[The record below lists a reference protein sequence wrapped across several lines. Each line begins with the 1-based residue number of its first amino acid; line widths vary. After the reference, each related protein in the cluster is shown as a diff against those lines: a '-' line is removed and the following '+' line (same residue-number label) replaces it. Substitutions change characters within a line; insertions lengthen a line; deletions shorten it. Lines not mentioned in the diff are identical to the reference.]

1 MQRSLL
7 VGSFRVAVALLA
19 FSSVPFAVL
28 GLPASMQ
35 LTGNVES
42 QTLLRHADIEHFQL
56 VQNRN
61 TFRLRAEWDWL
72 RDGKI
77 LGERP
82 FSLGSASRLTLSY
95 RGVYDSFYDIAPGD
109 LQHGQERTDDL
120 VGGYI
125 VRLSRRERDH
135 LKFENDLR
143 EAYLDFSFSDVP
155 ISLRLGRQQVV
166 WGESDHFRLM
176 DIWNPL
182 DLRWHMHQEPAWD
195 DIRVPLWLFKGIW
208 NVGKVGVLS
217 DVSTE
222 VVYNPGDYEPGII
235 ADYLP
240 RPWALPIPNPLRQG
254 QVQFDPITNALYSPQ
269 INLQGTSDRRGDFRR
284 NPAEASEI
292 GTRVHVTTPQ
302 GIEATA
308 NYFYGRG
315 RNVGAAQP
323 FALRVE
329 SIDLPALPGFGAT
342 SVGSYQ
348 PDINDPAAYA
358 AYPVNVKAKVVHP
371 YMHIF
376 GMTLKY
382 FERKFTATSFRM
394 ETAYVMGSPFQSI
407 EPDKLVRTTLNGK
420 DLPLLQLP
428 YAPLG
433 FTKRDVWAGML
444 GFDRPTLIRRLNAEA
459 PWVFSGQFFWTYTT
473 GGHVDLLRGN
483 AGTAENPYF
492 GPIGRWASGAHAGQI
507 ERQQNARIV
516 GDGDNIRR
524 WEHLIT
530 LTMTSTYRHGTITP
544 VLADVFDPV
553 NLNNTF
559 FWSVDYFLTN
569 EIILTLRQSFYT
581 DFGARY
587 PSNDPWF
594 AGGRLNRR
602 DETVVKLT
610 YQF

>member
-1 MQRSLL
+1 MQPPGISGLFWVIVLLLSVISAPRASRALPTSLL
-7 VGSFRVAVALLA
+7 LS
-19 FSSVPFAVL
+19 
-28 GLPASMQ
+28 
-35 LTGNVES
+35 GNIES
-42 QTLLRHADIEHFQL
+42 QTLIRHPDIDQL
-56 VQNRN
+56 QFVQNRN
-61 TFRLRAEWDWL
+61 TARLRADWDWL
-72 RDGKI
+72 QDGKL
-77 LGERP
+77 LGKLP
-82 FSLGSASRLTLSY
+82 FSLGSSSRLSLLY

-109 LQHGQERTDDL
+109 RQRGQERTDDL
-120 VGGYI
+120 VGGSI
-125 VRLSRRERDH
+125 ATLSHSRRDH
-135 LKFENDLR
+135 LKFDNALR
-143 EAYLDFSFSDVP
+143 EACLDFTFSDVP
-155 ISLRLGRQQVV
+155 VSLRLGRQQVV

-182 DLRWHMHQEPAWD
+182 DLRWHMHQEPSWD
-195 DIRVPLWLFKGIW
+195 EIRVPLWLLKGIW
-208 NVGKVGVLS
+208 NVGKVGSFS
-217 DVSTE
+217 DVSAE
-222 VVYNPGDYEPGII
+222 VVYNPGDYEPGIV

-254 QVQFDPITNALYSPQ
+254 QVQFDPSTSSLYSPQ
-269 INLQGTSDRRGDFRR
+269 IDLQGTSDRRGDFSR

-292 GTRVHVTTPQ
+292 GTRIHATTPQ
-302 GIEATA
+302 GVDVTA

-342 SVGSYQ
+342 SVGTYQ
-348 PDINDPAAYA
+348 PDMNDPTGRQV
-358 AYPVNVKAKVVHP
+358 YPVNVKAKVVHP
-371 YMHIF
+371 YMHVF
-376 GMTLKY
+376 GITLKY
-382 FERKFTATSFRM
+382 FERKLTGTSFRM
-394 ETAYVMGSPFQSI
+394 ESAYVMGSPFQTI
-407 EPDKLVRTTLNGK
+407 EPDKLVRTTLQGK
-420 DLPLLQLP
+420 NVPLLRLP

-444 GFDRPTLIRRLNAEA
+444 GFDRPTMVRRLNAEA
-459 PWVFSGQFFWTYTT
+459 PWIISGQFFWTYTT

-483 AGTAENPYF
+483 AGTAEEPYF
-492 GPIGRWASGAHAGQI
+492 GPVGRWMTGPYVGRA

-516 GDGDNIRR
+516 GDADNIRR

-530 LTMTSTYRHGTITP
+530 LTTTSTYRHGTITP

-553 NLNNTF
+553 NLNNTL

-569 EIILTLRQSFYT
+569 AIILTLRQSFYT

-594 AGGRLNRR
+594 AGGRLHRR
-602 DETVVKLT
+602 DETGVKLT